1 MQTQV
6 CVTPKPGLL
15 ALHYSVSQLPI
26 MSRALTQA
34 YSKDRRGLAPV
45 SGQTHAVK
53 SQLAVPHAA
62 TKQKWTAKEGGA
74 KGGARLASGK
84 PLAEEASSTSLPEER
99 ALQRMPVLSCRLGQ
113 HLPTWLF
120 PLWISITCIYP
131 AAQAS
136 LTSCSFLCC
145 SPHLSALGDRP

>member
-15 ALHYSVSQLPI
+15 ALHYSVSQLPTV
-26 MSRALTQA
+26 SRVLTQA

-45 SGQTHAVK
+45 SMQTHAVK
-53 SQLAVPHAA
+53 SQLAAPHAA
-62 TKQKWTAKEGGA
+62 TEQKWTAKEGGA

-84 PLAEEASSTSLPEER
+84 PLAEEASSTSLPEEM
-99 ALQRMPVLSCRLGQ
+99 ALQRTPVLSCRPGQ

-120 PLWISITCIYP
+120 PLWVSITCVYP
-131 AAQAS
+131 AAQTS
-136 LTSCSFLCC
+136 LTSPFFSLLLPTSVC
-145 SPHLSALGDRP
+145 PWG